1 MATPRVVQL
10 LPMSTG
16 VFPWRAAE
24 DVQQRFFL
32 DDLAQFPRNGRYEY
46 RTSGL
51 SAEPGT
57 VVLFQFDRRVVASA
71 AFVGSERYAEPE
83 DGHAGALYFDPDS
96 VRVFDPVGADVLAEV
111 WPDQFPGFGQARTR
125 LAGDRYPLFV
135 ARLTNVRAPKR

>member
-10 LPMSTG
+10 LPMSTD
-16 VFPWRAAE
+16 VFPWRAVE

-32 DDLAQFPRNGRYEY
+32 DDLARFPRNGRYEF

-51 SAEPGT
+51 SAEAGK
-57 VVLFQFDRRVVASA
+57 VVLFQFDRRIIASA
-71 AFVGSERYAEPE
+71 EFVGAERFAEPE
-83 DGHAGALYFDPDS
+83 DGHAGALYFDPGS

-125 LAGDRYPLFV
+125 LDGDRYPRFV
-135 ARLTNVRAPKR
+135 ARLSNVRAAGE